1 MTTVFI
7 SYRRETASGEARA
20 LFNDLVDQLGKNS
33 VFMDVDSIA
42 LGRDFRSILQKT
54 LGTCDLMLVIID
66 KDWVTV
72 KDEKG
77 KIRLE
82 NPSDYVRLE
91 VEAALKRDIVVTPVL
106 VKGAQMPSPE
116 QLPAEIGD
124 LTYRNAFEITFNRW
138 ESDVREMMRR
148 LGLDSP
154 ERGGGVSAHGRSTL
168 SGEAPRK
175 SVSARLVESKP
186 RHVWFLVFALV
197 VVALSIGLFLLHR
210 YESGQLM
217 DVHPSHQLAE
227 HEPGD
232 AGPRPGAA
240 ANFRVADY
248 IGEWTNADPNTSGIT
263 RILVRKDNEKLGVE
277 VFGRCHPTDCDWGT
291 VEAKPFGANV
301 QSSADAPINSVVAT
315 FSPGFAEK
323 RLTLRLTTRD
333 TLTSL
338 VDTHFT
344 DRSGRGDYETTEQ
357 LLRARTS
364 SRIKN

>member
-20 LFNDLVDQLGKNS
+20 LFNDLVDQLGKGS

-66 KDWVTV
+66 KDWAAV

-82 NPSDYVRLE
+82 NPGDYVRLE
-91 VEAALKRDIVVTPVL
+91 IEAALKRDIVVAPVL

-116 QLPAEIGD
+116 QLPGEISD
-124 LTYRNAFEITFNRW
+124 LTYRNAFEISFSRW

-154 ERGGGVSAHGRSTL
+154 ERGGRINAMGRSTL
-168 SGEAPRK
+168 AGEAPRE
-175 SVSARLVESKP
+175 SVSARLMESKQ
-186 RHVWFLVFALV
+186 RYVWFLVLALV
-197 VVALSIGLFLLHR
+197 VAASSIGLFLLHR
-210 YESGQLM
+210 YESGQVI
-217 DVHPSHQLAE
+217 DVRPPRQLAQ
-227 HEPGD
+227 HEPRG
-232 AGPRPGAA
+232 AGPPPAA
-240 ANFRVADY
+240 AASFRASDY
-248 IGEWTNADPNTSGIT
+248 VGEWTNADPNTGGIT
-263 RILVRKDNEKLGVE
+263 RILVRKDSEKLVVQ

-315 FSPGFAEK
+315 FLPGFAEK
-323 RLTLRLTTRD
+323 RLSLRLTTRD
-333 TLTSL
+333 TLTSV
-338 VDTHFT
+338 VDTRFT
-344 DRSGRGDYETTEQ
+344 DRSGRADYETTEQ

-364 SRIKN
+364 RIEK